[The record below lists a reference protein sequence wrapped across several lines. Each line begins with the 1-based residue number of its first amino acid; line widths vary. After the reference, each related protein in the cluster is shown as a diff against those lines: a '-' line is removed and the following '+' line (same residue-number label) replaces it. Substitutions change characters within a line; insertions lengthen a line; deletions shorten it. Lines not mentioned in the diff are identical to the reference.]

1 MQVYR
6 SSILPLIAFIF
17 TLMGITY
24 SACHESKA
32 KDQSSPS
39 GATELRQEVT
49 RFEQDLTDLKTIHDQ
64 HIKAYSDE
72 MGTMRDSKALEVIN
86 KHKALLE
93 HHTSR
98 LDYHKLQLVQAD
110 TTNAGRNKAE
120 LEELKKDMQQLTNDA
135 QVIRTGLDDFSP
147 PTHVTK

>member
-17 TLMGITY
+17 TLMGISY

-39 GATELRQEVT
+39 GASELRLEVS
-49 RFEQDLTDLKTIHDQ
+49 RFEQSLEELKLVHDQ

-86 KHKALLE
+86 KHNALLE

-98 LDYHKLQLVQAD
+98 LDYHKLQMAHAD
-110 TTNAGRNKAE
+110 TTNAARNKTE
-120 LEELKKDMQQLTNDA
+120 LEELKKDIQQLTNDA